1 MAAKEPMTTSSA
13 GNELRRRRQRGFT
26 LLEMLAVIVIMATLS
41 ALVGP
46 RIAGSADGLTL
57 DADARSL
64 LAAAR
69 LARGTAISEGRGCS
83 LVLRDNDEDGWS
95 WYLKRDPD
103 PLSEPETDMTMTAA
117 DTVLPRGESG
127 HLDPDTAVAAITMEG
142 DPVDLENLEDEVVLT
157 FDPNG
162 RSRDTELTL
171 ERADARSLTLLIT
184 EATGLARLQT
194 AAQQEGDAD
203 E

>member
-1 MAAKEPMTTSSA
+1 MAEKEPMTTSSA
-13 GNELRRRRQRGFT
+13 GNKLRRRRQRGFT

-57 DADARSL
+57 DADARAL

-69 LARGTAISEGRGCS
+69 RARVTAISEGRGCS
-83 LVLRDNDEDGWS
+83 LVLRNNDEEGWS
-95 WYLKRDPD
+95 WYLERDPD
-103 PLSEPETDMTMTAA
+103 PLSKPETDMTTA

-127 HLDPDTAVAAITMEG
+127 RLDPGTAVAAITIEG
-142 DPVDLENLEDEVVLT
+142 DPVDLEDEVVLT
-157 FDPNG
+157 FDPDG
-162 RSRDTELTL
+162 RSRDTELSL
-171 ERADARSLTLLIT
+171 ERADARPLTLLIT
-184 EATGLARLQT
+184 EATGMARLQT
-194 AAQQEGDAD
+194 ADLQEGDAD